1 MKMFQFDHST
11 TAEEA
16 AEKFSDQIDG
26 KTVLVTGV
34 SPGGIGLETARGIA
48 LHSPSLL
55 ILAARSPSK
64 LAEADTTIKAA
75 APGVRTRLLQLDL
88 SSFRTVRA
96 AAEEV
101 NSWTEPIDVLINNAG
116 VMMCPFALSEDGI
129 ETQFATNHVGTFLF
143 TNLVMGKILAARN
156 GARIVNV
163 SSRGHRYGPARFE
176 DWNFGNGKDYDPSLA
191 YGQSKTANM
200 LFSVSLA
207 EKLKSKGAVAFSL
220 HPGAIWTNLG
230 RHIPTGAWKARGV
243 LDENGNVRNTADWT
257 FKTLSQ
263 GASTTVVAAFDPTI
277 AENSGAYLVDCQIDH
292 GDVTMPYAVD
302 KDNAERLWKLSENL
316 VGQKFEY

>member
-1 MKMFQFDHST
+1 MSQFGHST
-11 TAEEA
+11 TVEEA
-16 AEKFSDQIDG
+16 AERFSDQING
-26 KTVLVTGV
+26 KIVLVTGV
-34 SPGGIGLETARGIA
+34 SPNGIGLETARGIA

-64 LAEADTTIKAA
+64 LSEADAIIKAA
-75 APGVRTRLLQLDL
+75 APNVKTRLLQLDL

-101 NSWTEPIDVLINNAG
+101 NSWAEPIDVLINNAG
-116 VMMCPFALSEDGI
+116 VMACPFALSEDGI
-129 ETQFATNHVGTFLF
+129 ETQFATNHIGTFLF
-143 TNLVMGKILAARN
+143 TNLIMKNILASGK

-163 SSRGHRYGPARFE
+163 SSRGHRYGPVRFE
-176 DWNFGNGKDYDPSLA
+176 DWNFGNGKDYDPTLA
-191 YGQSKTANM
+191 YGQSKTANI

-207 EKLKSKGAVAFSL
+207 EKLKAKGLVAFSL

-230 RHIPTGAWKARGV
+230 RHIPTEAWKARGI
-243 LDENGNVRNTADWT
+243 LDENGNVQNTAEWT

-277 AENSGAYLVDCQIDH
+277 VQNSGAYLVDCQVSHD
-292 GDVTMPYAVD
+292 DVAMPYAFD
-302 KDNAERLWKLSENL
+302 KYNAEKLWKLSEDL

>member
-1 MKMFQFDHST
+1 M
-11 TAEEA
+11 
-16 AEKFSDQIDG
+16 
-26 KTVLVTGV
+26 
-34 SPGGIGLETARGIA
+34 
-48 LHSPSLL
+48 L

-75 APGVRTRLLQLDL
+75 APGVKTRLLQLDL

-101 NSWTEPIDVLINNAG
+101 NSWIEPIDVLINNAG

-143 TNLVMGKILAARN
+143 TNLVMGKILAAGN

-163 SSRGHRYGPARFE
+163 SSRGHRYGPVRFE
-176 DWNFGNGKDYDPSLA
+176 DWNFGVSVPKLSFDPGINAHSYTQNGKDYDPGLA

-207 EKLKSKGAVAFSL
+207 EKLKSKGVVAFSL

-230 RHIPTGAWKARGV
+230 RHVPTEAWKARG
-243 LDENGNVRNTADWT
+243 
-257 FKTLSQ
+257 
-263 GASTTVVAAFDPTI
+263 
-277 AENSGAYLVDCQIDH
+277 
-292 GDVTMPYAVD
+292 
-302 KDNAERLWKLSENL
+302 ERHDS
-316 VGQKFEY
+316 